1 MLYEV
6 ITMTADHLGA
16 YEQLPADII
25 RNKSRAVGLT
35 VTPQFLHR
43 IREER
48 YRGSKYAQLATCKA
62 ELQQAEQLY
71 MQHGIQIV
79 HTEGKSIE
87 ELSAEVTHLPGIRKR
102 ERLLAL
108 R

>member
-1 MLYEV
+1 
-6 ITMTADHLGA
+6 
-16 YEQLPADII
+16 
-25 RNKSRAVGLT
+25 GLT

-48 YRGSKYAQLATCKA
+48 YRGSKYAQLATCRA
-62 ELQQAEQLY
+62 ELQRSEQLY

-87 ELSAEVTHLPGIRKR
+87 ELSAEVTNLPGICKKERKLPAR
-102 ERLLAL
+102 
-108 R
+108 